1 MAETELKIS
10 LPADETARLLAA
22 PVLEGLRLAPRRTE
36 TLLSIYQDTPDGA
49 LSAARIA
56 LRLRKVGRRW
66 VQTVKSGARATGP
79 GLFSQEEYEIPA
91 PGGRLVLDGPDPE
104 GALAA
109 VRDVLDGK
117 VPGPVFETRIRRT
130 VERLRTPDGGEAE
143 LAVDVGAV
151 ACGTDSTPISEAEL
165 ELVQGSV
172 AGLYDLARL
181 LFPAGP
187 VRFSSVNKAARGYA
201 LLRGEPEAPARAR
214 KAGSFT
220 YAPSSPVEQV
230 AAMVLRD
237 CLAQITENLVLVL
250 ETELPEGPHQLR
262 IGLRRLRTA
271 VGVFGP
277 ALGRAALA
285 PVATRA
291 RDLGRVAGRL
301 RDLDVLISEVVPAG
315 AAGADAE
322 ARAALLDRLDAAR
335 TEVRAA
341 VRAELAG
348 PEATGFLFDL
358 GKLIESRG
366 WLDPADWGQTLRL
379 AAPVAELAGPMLE
392 TAYLKVRKRGRRI
405 REKDDEALHE
415 LRKTLKTLRYTAEML
430 EPVHSHD
437 AAKDFVAALRRLQD
451 IFGSRNDAAMAAELL
466 GTPEAPARDDAAAQR
481 AVGWILG
488 TLEERSR
495 ADTEALY
502 DRWDAFRKADPYW

>member
-10 LPADETARLLAA
+10 LPAEETTRLLAA
-22 PVLEGLRLAPRRTE
+22 PELEELRLAPRRTE

-109 VRDVLDGK
+109 VRDVLGGA
-117 VPGPVFETRIRRT
+117 VPAPVFETRIRRT

-143 LAVDVGAV
+143 LAVDVGVV
-151 ACGTDSTPISEAEL
+151 ACGADSTPISEAEL

-181 LFPAGP
+181 LFPSGP
-187 VRFSSVNKAARGYA
+187 VRFSSINKAARGYA
-201 LLRGEPEAPARAR
+201 LLRGEPEAPVKAR
-214 KAGSFT
+214 KAASFT
-220 YAPSSPVEQV
+220 YAASTPVEQV
-230 AAMVLRD
+230 AAIVLRD
-237 CLAQITENLVLVL
+237 CLAQIAENMILVL
-250 ETELPEGPHQLR
+250 ETEQPEGPHQLR

-271 VGVFGP
+271 AGIFGP
-277 ALGRAALA
+277 ALGGAALA
-285 PVATRA
+285 PMASRA
-291 RDLGRVAGRL
+291 RDLGRVVGQL
-301 RDLDVLISEVVPAG
+301 RDLDVLIGEVVPDG
-315 AAGADAE
+315 AAGADAA
-322 ARAALLDRLDAAR
+322 ARAALLDHLVAAR
-335 TEVRAA
+335 AVTRTR

-366 WLDPADWGQTLRL
+366 WLDPADWAQTTRL
-379 AAPVAELAGPMLE
+379 ATPVADVATALLE

-415 LRKTLKTLRYTAEML
+415 LRKSLKTLRYTAEML

-437 AAKDFVAALRRLQD
+437 AAQEFVAVLRKLQD
-451 IFGSRNDAAMAAELL
+451 IFGSRNDAAMAAEML
-466 GTPEAPARDDAAAQR
+466 GSPEAPAREDPAGQR

-495 ADTEALY
+495 RDTEALY
-502 DRWDAFRKADPYW
+502 DRWDAFRKADTFW